1 MSGYEHLEA
10 RIDSL
15 RKEISASKGKAREEL
30 MEHLDQAVLGLES
43 VGGTAPAWA
52 REVLE
57 AMHEDEA
64 EDGFDNMPV

>member
-15 RKEISASKGKAREEL
+15 RKEISTTKGKAREDL
-30 MEHLDQAVLGLES
+30 MEHLDQAVLGLENI
-43 VGGTAPAWA
+43 GGTAPAWA

-57 AMHEDEA
+57 AEHEDDA
-64 EDGFDNMPV
+64 EDGFDNMPL